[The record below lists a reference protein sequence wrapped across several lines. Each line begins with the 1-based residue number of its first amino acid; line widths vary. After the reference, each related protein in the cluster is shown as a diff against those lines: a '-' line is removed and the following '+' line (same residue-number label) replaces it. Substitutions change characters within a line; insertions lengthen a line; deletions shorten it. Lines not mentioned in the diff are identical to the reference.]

1 MTASAE
7 FHLAII
13 RGSSDSGCHI
23 LFGDFV
29 ARVGRDVSDFLVLA
43 GDLYGPVA
51 PIAAFSRFRD
61 IFTE

>member
-29 ARVGRDVSDFLVLA
+29 ARVGRYVSDFLVLT
-43 GDLYGPVA
+43 GDLHGPVA
-51 PIAAFSRFRD
+51 PIAASSV
-61 IFTE
+61 